1 MRREAEFFG
10 DVDLSLLYVAKK
22 LKEALALEEVLTSAK
37 VEYLVEPDTYRGGM
51 IFVSERIGAFF
62 YVPPESLE
70 TAQDLLRANKYKPYE
85 RG

>member
-10 DVDLSLLYVAKK
+10 DVDLALVYVAKK
-22 LKEALALEEVLTSAK
+22 LKEALALEEVLTGAD

-62 YVPPESLE
+62 YVSPERLD
-70 TAQDLLRANKYKPYE
+70 AAKDLLRAHKYKPYE
-85 RG
+85 SG

>member
-22 LKEALALEEVLTSAK
+22 LKEALALEEVLTRAHF
-37 VEYLVEPDTYRGGM
+37 EYLVEPDTYRGGM

-62 YVPPESLE
+62 YVAPDRLDE
-70 TAQDLLRANKYKPYE
+70 AKDVLRAHKYRPYE
-85 RG
+85 SG

>member
-10 DVDLSLLYVAKK
+10 DVELSLLYVAKK
-22 LKEALALEEVLTSAK
+22 LKEALALEEVLTGAD

-62 YVPPESLE
+62 YVVPDRLD
-70 TAQDLLRANKYKPYE
+70 AAHDILRANKYKPYE
-85 RG
+85 SG